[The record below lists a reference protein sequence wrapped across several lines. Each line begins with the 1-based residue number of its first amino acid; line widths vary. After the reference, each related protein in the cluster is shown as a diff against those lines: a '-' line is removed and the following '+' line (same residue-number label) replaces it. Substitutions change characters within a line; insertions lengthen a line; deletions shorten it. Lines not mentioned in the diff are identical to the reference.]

1 MTQILK
7 SSSNRTFWR
16 LNRREQTVAIVF
28 LAFILAGSWL
38 PGRITVATSGSLD
51 HRVFF
56 LLPAPAKVELGDYLV
71 FSHRGLS
78 QVQQGLRA
86 DHDQMIKRVGC
97 LPGEQLIMDA
107 ANQFFCNG
115 RLLGQ
120 ALEADSNGRPLPRFS
135 FNGTVPA
142 DKLFMVGTHP
152 RSYDSKYYGFIDVH
166 KISHQALPLW

>member
-7 SSSNRTFWR
+7 SSSSRPWWR
-16 LNRREQTVAIVF
+16 VNRREQTIAIVF
-28 LAFILAGSWL
+28 LAFILAGAWL

-71 FSHRGLS
+71 FRHRDLS
-78 QVQQGLRA
+78 RVQQGLRG
-86 DHDQMIKRVGC
+86 DHDLMIKRVGC
-97 LPGEQLIMDA
+97 LPGEQLTTDETH
-107 ANQFFCNG
+107 FFTCNG
-115 RLLGQ
+115 QPLGQ
-120 ALEADSNGRPLPRFS
+120 ALEADSKGRPLPLFS
-135 FNGTVPA
+135 FNGTVPT

-166 KISHQALPLW
+166 EISHQALPLW